1 MGKYDNLTFEGK
13 HIDEKILYF
22 SNPSKIQLKIELFK
36 IILPLILVDL
46 IFVLLYFYNV
56 FSFVWFIILFLI
68 FTWFSLFSIFYK
80 IYRTKNNYL
89 YITSKRILFHWMNWF
104 FKDYVK
110 KISFENV
117 RNINYFTV
125 SFFWKIFWYGNIE
138 IQSSHWWHWDITL
151 YHMENWKM
159 IAHYIDKLIS
169 LTPEERKN
177 FAEFDKNYFK
187 K

>member
-68 FTWFSLFSIFYK
+68 FT
-80 IYRTKNNYL
+80 
-89 YITSKRILFHWMNWF
+89 
-104 FKDYVK
+104 
-110 KISFENV
+110 
-117 RNINYFTV
+117 
-125 SFFWKIFWYGNIE
+125 
-138 IQSSHWWHWDITL
+138 
-151 YHMENWKM
+151 
-159 IAHYIDKLIS
+159 
-169 LTPEERKN
+169 
-177 FAEFDKNYFK
+177 
-187 K
+187 